1 MKTQEQ
7 DIAKQ
12 LEPLL
17 KGLRVDIKIPETF
30 SSQAEIEEL
39 TNNLREAASC
49 LLINHNI
56 RMSLYNDTISIKTKK
71 YGSYSW

>member
-1 MKTQEQ
+1 MSTQEQ
-7 DIAKQ
+7 IIAKQ

-17 KGLRVDIKIPETF
+17 KGLRVDIKIPSTIDATEV
-30 SSQAEIEEL
+30 ENL
-39 TNNLREAASC
+39 MNDLREAASC
-49 LLINHNI
+49 LLVNHNV

>member
-1 MKTQEQ
+1 MSTQEQ
-7 DIAKQ
+7 TIAKQ

-17 KGLRVDIKIPETF
+17 KGLRVDIKIPADIGAAERETL
-30 SSQAEIEEL
+30 I
-39 TNNLREAASC
+39 NDLREAASC
-49 LLINHNI
+49 LLINHNV